1 MALTFAH
8 LFALLLQID
17 DKKKRQAEQRQ
28 FLDDQITDN
37 AVLQAMELEAADKE
51 RRKEEQQLMENDE
64 HLEIAREELLSR

>member
-1 MALTFAH
+1 MTFAH